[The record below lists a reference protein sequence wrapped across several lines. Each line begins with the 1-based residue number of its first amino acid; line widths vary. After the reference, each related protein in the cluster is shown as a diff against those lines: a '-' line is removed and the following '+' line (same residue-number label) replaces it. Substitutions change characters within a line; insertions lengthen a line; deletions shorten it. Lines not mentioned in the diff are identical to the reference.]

1 MKRWTIPETSS
12 TLVRLLSS
20 ELAVDP
26 LFATAL
32 VQRGISSTSEAN
44 QFFQPNLDDLHSPF
58 LMEDMQAAVERLDV
72 AIQKGQRIL
81 LYGDYDVDG
90 TASVAMMYAF
100 LKPFYSNIDY
110 YLPDRDKEGYGVSLT
125 SIEYAQKSGC
135 ELIVAM
141 DCGIKAND
149 AVDLANSYGIDFIIC
164 DHHLPEGE
172 LPAAVANLDP
182 KRPDCNYPY
191 KELSGCGIAFK
202 LAQGYAEYHDTP
214 VHELESLL
222 DFVALSIACDIVPM
236 TGENRTLAYYGL
248 KKLNFEPRL
257 GIWALI
263 NRSRR
268 TYPLNISDLVFG
280 LGPLINSAGRI
291 ADAREAVQLLLSGD
305 RTSALEAAARLVER
319 NKTRQEVDLEAVTS
333 ARIKAKEQM
342 LNGPPA
348 SIVLFDHQWHK
359 GIIGI
364 TASRISEEFHKPTV
378 ILTESDGLAVGSAR
392 SVPGFDLYGAL
403 QSCEHLFSSFG
414 GHAYASGLQM
424 PLENIPLFS
433 DQFEASVQKTLA
445 ESSKYPSLEIVGEI
459 SFDQIDLTFWK
470 TLKKFAPFG
479 PLNMTPVFIAKGVV
493 DTGKSKRMENNHVK
507 MCLKQGKKVFN
518 AIGFGLA
525 EQFESCKNR
534 PFDVAFSIREE
545 QWRGENY
552 LSLVVKDLH

>member
-1 MKRWTIPETSS
+1 
-12 TLVRLLSS
+12 
-20 ELAVDP
+20 
-26 LFATAL
+26 
-32 VQRGISSTSEAN
+32 
-44 QFFQPNLDDLHSPF
+44 
-58 LMEDMQAAVERLDV
+58 MEDMQAAVERLDV

-342 LNGPPA
+342 LNGTPA